1 MRIRTIGA
9 SAAALMLLVPASAMA
24 VDYPP
29 PSDPGKPGKRPSNT
43 DTLKVCKKGKP
54 KGCFKTIQK
63 AVNAAHK
70 GDTIK
75 VPHGTYRQDV
85 VIDGKKKAYLR
96 LIGDPKKP
104 RSVVIDLKG
113 LKGSHNQNGV
123 RINSA
128 PNVEVSG
135 FYVKNYK
142 ANGFFAV
149 NTSDY
154 DLNHL
159 VAGYGGAYGLYAF
172 NSKGG
177 RMTDSEA
184 FYNNDSGYYVG
195 QTPPQAKP
203 KRTFAKNLVAWA
215 NVIGWS
221 GTNMRYTTITKS
233 TFFDN
238 SVGVVPNALDSEK
251 FQPAEDNVIADN
263 DVFWNNF
270 NWKEGAP
277 FPPRKAATSFE
288 YPPGTGIV
296 LLGGRR
302 TLVQNNRVWGNWLV
316 GISSIKAINLS
327 KPDNQDTIAN
337 RFEGNK
343 LGLGGTDLN
352 GYDLFYDGSGSGNCW
367 GDNDLHSPNI
377 PEDNHTFATCPFT
390 GTNAFDQGLD
400 SLVIGW
406 VADPAGAHWVRH
418 EHAPKAGYNP
428 LELWDKSY
436 DPGSAVGGP

>member
-1 MRIRTIGA
+1 MRIRALGT
-9 SAAALMLLVPASAMA
+9 SLAAAMLLVPATAMA

-29 PSDPGKPGKRPSNT
+29 PTDPGKPGKRPT
-43 DTLKVCKKGKP
+43 HTKTLKVCKKGKN
-54 KGCFKTIQK
+54 CFKTIQK
-63 AVNAAHK
+63 AVDKAHK

-75 VPHGTYRQDV
+75 VAAGTYKAPV
-85 VIDGKKKAYLR
+85 KISGSKKAYLR
-96 LIGDPKKP
+96 LIGNPKKP
-104 RSVVIDLKG
+104 RSVVIDLKSQ
-113 LKGSHNQNGV
+113 KGAKAQNGV
-123 RINSA
+123 LINSA

-135 FYVKNYK
+135 FYLKNYR
-142 ANGFFAV
+142 ANGVFAV

-154 DLNHL
+154 DMNHL
-159 VAGYGGAYGLYAF
+159 VAGYGGGYGLYAF

-195 QTPPQAKP
+195 QTPPQTKP
-203 KRTFAKNLVAWA
+203 KRTFAKNLVAWG

-233 TFFDN
+233 VFYDN
-238 SVGVVPNALDSEK
+238 AVGVVPNALDSEK

-270 NWKEGAP
+270 NYRQGAP
-277 FPPRKAATSFE
+277 FKYRPPATGFD

-302 TLVQNNRVWGNWLV
+302 ILVQNNRVYGNWLT
-316 GISSIKAINLS
+316 GISTLRQFILEQQDAA
-327 KPDNQDTIAN
+327 DTIGN
-337 RFEGNK
+337 KIEGNK
-343 LGLGGTDLN
+343 LGLGGSDLN
-352 GYDLFYDGSGSGNCW
+352 GYDEFYDGSGSDNCW
-367 GDNDLHSPNI
+367 IDNDEHSPSI
-377 PEDNHTFATCPFT
+377 PEDKHTFANCPFT
-390 GTNAFDQGLD
+390 GQNAFDQQLD

-406 VADPAGAHWVRH
+406 VADPPGAHWVRH
-418 EHAPKAGYNP
+418 DHAAKPGYNP
-428 LELWDKSY
+428 LENWTPSF

>member
-1 MRIRTIGA
+1 MRLRTFGT
-9 SAAALMLLVPASAMA
+9 SLGAALLLAPATAMA

-29 PSDPGKPGKRPSNT
+29 PTDPGKPGKRPENT
-43 DTLKVCKKGKP
+43 HTLKVCKHGK
-54 KGCFKTIQK
+54 KCFKTIQK
-63 AVNAAHK
+63 AINAAHR

-75 VPHGTYRQDV
+75 VPAGTYRGGV
-85 VIDGKKKAYLR
+85 TIKGHKKDFLR
-96 LIGDPKKP
+96 LVGDIHQP
-104 RSVVIDLKG
+104 RRVVLN
-113 LKGSHNQNGV
+113 LKGSKGSRAQNGV
-123 RINSA
+123 FINGA
-128 PNVEVSG
+128 NNVEVSG
-135 FYVKNYK
+135 FYAHHYK

-149 NTSDY
+149 NVNGY
-154 DLNHL
+154 DFNHL
-159 VAGYGGAYGLYAF
+159 VAGYGGGYGLYAF

-184 FYNNDSGYYVG
+184 FYNNDSGYYIG

-203 KRTFAKNLVAWA
+203 KRSFAKNLIGWG

-233 TFFDN
+233 VFFDN
-238 SVGVVPNALDSEK
+238 AVGIVPNALDSEK

-270 NWKEGAP
+270 NYKQGAP
-277 FPPRKAATSFE
+277 FKFRPAATDFE

-302 TLVQNNRVWGNWLV
+302 ILVQNNRVWGNWLV
-316 GISSIKAINLS
+316 GISVIKAINLS

-337 RFEGNK
+337 TIQGNK

-352 GYDLFYDGSGSGNCW
+352 GYDMFYDGSGSDNCH
-367 GDNDLHSPNI
+367 GDNEQHSPNI
-377 PEDNHTFATCPFT
+377 PEDNHTFASPCPFT
-390 GTNAFDQGLD
+390 GQNAFDSSLD
-400 SLVIGW
+400 GQAIGW
-406 VADPAGAHWVRH
+406 LADPPGAHWVRH
-418 EHAPKAGYNP
+418 DHAARPGFNP
-428 LELWDKSY
+428 LELWDESF

>member
-1 MRIRTIGA
+1 MRLRTFGT
-9 SAAALMLLVPASAMA
+9 SLAAALLLAPATAMA
-24 VDYPP
+24 IDYPAP
-29 PSDPGKPGKRPSNT
+29 TDPGKPGKRPKHT
-43 DTLKVCKKGKP
+43 HTLKVCKHG
-54 KGCFKTIQK
+54 KGCFKDIQK
-63 AVNAAHK
+63 AINKAHK

-75 VPHGTYRQDV
+75 LAAGVYHGGVQ
-85 VIDGKKKAYLR
+85 IKGSKKAYLR
-96 LIGDPKKP
+96 LIGNPAKP
-104 RSVVIDLKG
+104 RSVVIDMKG
-113 LKGSHNQNGV
+113 AKGSKAQNGV
-123 RINSA
+123 LINSA

-135 FYVKNYK
+135 IYAKNYK
-142 ANGFFAV
+142 ANGFFAL

-154 DLNHL
+154 DFNHL
-159 VAGYGGAYGLYAF
+159 VAGYGGGYGMYGF

-184 FYNNDSGYYVG
+184 FYNNDSGYYIG

-203 KRTFAKNLVAWA
+203 KRSFAKNLVAWG

-233 TFFDN
+233 TFYDN
-238 SVGVVPNALDSEK
+238 AVGIVPNALDSEK

-270 NWKEGAP
+270 NYEQGAP
-277 FPPRKAATSFE
+277 FKIREAATDFK

-302 TLVQNNRVWGNWLV
+302 ILVQNNRVWGNWLT
-316 GISSIKAINLS
+316 GISVIKAINLE

-337 RFEGNK
+337 KVQGNQ

-352 GYDLFYDGSGSGNCW
+352 GYDLFYDGSGSDNCW
-367 GDNDLHSPNI
+367 TDNDQHSPNI
-377 PEDNHTFATCPFT
+377 PEDNHTFAACPFS
-390 GTNAFDQGLD
+390 GPNNFDSDVD
-400 SLVIGW
+400 SQAIAWLF
-406 VADPAGAHWVRH
+406 DPPGSHWVRH
-418 EHAPKAGYNP
+418 DHAAKPGFNP
-428 LELWDKSY
+428 LEVWDKSF

>member
-1 MRIRTIGA
+1 MRIRALGT
-9 SAAALMLLVPASAMA
+9 SVAAAMLLVPATAMA
-24 VDYPP
+24 VNYPP
-29 PSDPGKPGKRPSNT
+29 PSDPGKPGKRPT
-43 DTLKVCKKGKP
+43 HTKTLKVCKHGK
-54 KGCFKTIQK
+54 KCFKTIQK
-63 AVNAAHK
+63 AIDAAHK

-75 VPHGTYRQDV
+75 VAAGTYKGGVKISGQ
-85 VIDGKKKAYLR
+85 KKAYLR
-96 LIGDPKKP
+96 LVGDVHQP
-104 RSVVIDLKG
+104 RSVVIDM
-113 LKGSHNQNGV
+113 KGSKGTKAQNGV
-123 RINSA
+123 YVSGA

-135 FYVKNYK
+135 FYAKNYK

-149 NTSDY
+149 NTADY
-154 DLNHL
+154 DFNHL

-195 QTPPQAKP
+195 QTPPQTKP
-203 KRTFAKNLVAWA
+203 KRTFAKNLVAWG

-233 TFFDN
+233 VFYDN
-238 SVGVVPNALDSEK
+238 AVGVVPNALDSEK

-270 NWKEGAP
+270 LYSKGAP
-277 FPPRKAATSFE
+277 FKLRKAATGFD

-302 TLVQNNRVWGNWLV
+302 ELVQNNRVWGNWLT
-316 GISSIKAINLS
+316 GISVIKAINLS

-337 RFEGNK
+337 KVEGNK

-352 GYDLFYDGSGSGNCW
+352 GYDMFYDGSGSDNCFA
-367 GDNDLHSPNI
+367 DNEQHSPNI
-377 PEDNHTFATCPFT
+377 PDDNRTFAPCPFT
-390 GTNAFDQGLD
+390 GPNAFDDKLD
-400 SLVIGW
+400 SQALGW
-406 VADPAGAHWVRH
+406 LLDPPGAHWVRH
-418 EHAPKAGYNP
+418 DHAAKPGYNP
-428 LELWDKSY
+428 LELWDKSF

>member
-9 SAAALMLLVPASAMA
+9 SAAAAMLLLPATAMA

-29 PSDPGKPGKRPSNT
+29 PTDPGKPGKRPSNT
-43 DTLKVCKKGKP
+43 DTLKVCKKGK
-54 KGCFKTIQK
+54 GCFKTIQK

-75 VPHGTYRQDV
+75 IAAGTYHEGV
-85 VIDGKKKAYLR
+85 KIKGKKKAYLR
-96 LIGDPKKP
+96 LIGNPKKP
-104 RSVVIDLKG
+104 RKVVIDSKG
-113 LKGSHNQNGV
+113 VKGSGAQNGV
-123 RINSA
+123 LIDSA
-128 PNVEVSG
+128 ANVEVSG
-135 FYVKNYK
+135 IYAKNYK
-142 ANGFFAV
+142 GNGFFAV
-149 NTSDY
+149 NTSGY

-195 QTPPQAKP
+195 QTPVQTKPQ
-203 KRTFAKNLVAWA
+203 RTFAKNLVAWG

-238 SVGVVPNALDSEK
+238 AVGIVPNALDSEK
-251 FQPAEDNVIADN
+251 FPPPEDNVIADN

-270 NWKEGAP
+270 DYQKGAP
-277 FPPRKAATSFE
+277 FTLRQSATGFP

-296 LLGGRR
+296 LFGGRR
-302 TLVQNNRVWGNWLV
+302 HVVQNNRVYGNWLV
-316 GISSIKAINLS
+316 GISVIKQFVLEQKDAA
-327 KPDNQDTIAN
+327 DTIDN
-337 RFEGNK
+337 KIEGNK
-343 LGLGGTDLN
+343 LGLGGTDMN
-352 GYDLFYDGSGSGNCW
+352 GYDLFYDGSGSGNCF
-367 GDNDLHSPNI
+367 GDNEQNSPNI
-377 PEDNHTFATCPFT
+377 PEDNHTIVACPFT
-390 GTNAFDQGLD
+390 GANAFDQELD
-400 SLVIGW
+400 NMTIGW

-418 EHAPKAGYNP
+418 DHAAKPGYNP
-428 LELWDKSY
+428 LEVWDKSF